1 MQNVTSGH
9 LITTKKANLTM
20 FDHLMQE
27 VEAINQSWGWYG
39 CFDAINYI
47 NDNIDQYR
55 GTKVYKELKLFMRLG
70 VAMVASKEEAYN
82 V

>member
-1 MQNVTSGH
+1 
-9 LITTKKANLTM
+9 M

-27 VEAINQSWGWYG
+27 VESINQSWGWYG

-70 VAMVASKEEAYN
+70 LVMCADKGAEHV
-82 V
+82 